1 MDEKPK
7 LNDAYSSKKL
17 PDNAIRS
24 PEEVRKMM
32 KEVSWLSKVF
42 SGRHNVKVVALPG
55 EGAWTCGIDHK
66 YAKKIDEYMSGEIEN
81 IDDLPPEALVPKLIT
96 VRENDFYRD
105 SPTEIRR
112 KTRHEAAHAAHSD
125 FKLLFQNARQAKDE
139 GYLPST
145 YMSAANGPEDGWVN
159 TMAAGESQAALED
172 FRNGYSQK
180 MQEIL
185 PQLPHDPLARQF
197 GVNVINYWLTG
208 KDVEGIDPRVIEITN
223 KVRPSLDRFYA
234 SNSAKENSEIFQKEI
249 WPYIRNLEKHDV
261 NDEQL
266 RKMANQ
272 AMQEQE
278 GQDGDNQSDE
288 KSELGKQIEQELNQ
302 DQGGEQGSGG
312 PQEVKPNNSQGNGEG
327 QGEPQVS
334 SSSQEG
340 GDKPLDL
347 SKLSPET
354 LEKLRQKLE
363 QLSPEVKQQIEKEA
377 RQEVDRRQSEKLNK
391 ESPQIVQMEKNKDTG
406 EFVPKIQEADPDEV
420 KKAEKKLEQFQQ
432 KETDR
437 EKQEMEQTRQEE
449 EQKQRQ
455 LEAMQAR
462 QRKLDEMKKEGFKDE
477 EEADFDKYK
486 ELEKEINTQY
496 LALEQELGRIFPRQ
510 LKVVREGYYYSGRP
524 DPQQAAHKFP
534 IGSHEF
540 YTRKSIEQSQ
550 QVNLNVWIALDI
562 SGTMRG
568 TKIHESVKNII
579 MWSKLCD
586 KYSIPLGI
594 VVFGDSSEII
604 KNPNQAYS
612 DPKERLKAAIIQKTN
627 NPHQSTNMGAAVE
640 TINTEL
646 KSSRRRFPGM
656 QGLALFIGDGAPT
669 VGLTGPQLKESI
681 EELQTPFSTFAFGL
695 GTGQG
700 EQQEMRQM
708 LNSYF
713 GVERTIIPKDF
724 DELPRETAKVMTP
737 IMRRLAQQLRY

>member
-7 LNDAYSSKKL
+7 LNDTSSTKKML
-17 PDNAIRS
+17 ENAIRS
-24 PEEVRKMM
+24 SEEVRVMM

-42 SGRHNVKVVALPG
+42 SGKHNVKVVALPG

-66 YAKKIDEYMSGEIEN
+66 YAKKIDEYMSGKIEN

-197 GVNVINYWLTG
+197 GVNAINYWLTG

-249 WPYIRNLEKHDV
+249 WPDIRDLEKHDV
-261 NDEQL
+261 KDEQL

-272 AMQEQE
+272 AIQESD
-278 GQDGDNQSDE
+278 GQDGDNQGGED
-288 KSELGKQIEQELNQ
+288 SELGKQIEQELNQ
-302 DQGGEQGSGG
+302 SQGEGQGSGKEEG
-312 PQEVKPNNSQGNGEG
+312 KPNNSQGSDD
-327 QGEPQVS
+327 Q
-334 SSSQEG
+334 
-340 GDKPLDL
+340 PLYL

-406 EFVPKIQEADPDEV
+406 EFVPKIQEADPNEV

-432 KETDR
+432 EETDR
-437 EKQEMEQTRQEE
+437 EKQEMEQARQEE

-455 LEAMQAR
+455 TEALQAR

-510 LKVVREGYYYSGRP
+510 LKVVQEGYYYSGRP
-524 DPQQAAHKFP
+524 DPQQAAHQFP

-627 NPHQSTNMGAAVE
+627 NPHQNTNMGAAVE

-681 EELQTPFSTFAFGL
+681 EELQTSFSTFAFGL

-708 LNSYF
+708 LTSYF
-713 GVERTIIPKDF
+713 GVEPTIIPKDF